1 MFSSFTITFLF
12 INYFLHL
19 FYILMVPLL
28 LSSGSPSTPIN
39 PSPVSVQEGAG
50 LCLYH
55 NKGGLRLTQSTRD
68 PQAGDLC
75 CVWQV
80 YQLLI
85 LPAQFRPWNGA
96 PAGKCQTDMAKCL
109 VLSLLMLERLSF
121 FSSFLLPQRSV
132 NLFWEPKQTN
142 MKKIYVISSHKR
154 MGIIKGRRNGFGML
168 LSFCP
173 CSSHDHL

>member
-1 MFSSFTITFLF
+1 MFSSFTITFLV

-50 LCLYH
+50 LFLYH

-68 PQAGDLC
+68 TQVGDLC

-109 VLSLLMLERLSF
+109 VLCWCRKDWVSFRFSYSLGEVWTCFGSQ
-121 FSSFLLPQRSV
+121 S
-132 NLFWEPKQTN
+132 KQTWRRS
-142 MKKIYVISSHKR
+142 ISYPAT
-154 MGIIKGRRNGFGML
+154 KGWEL
-168 LSFCP
+168 
-173 CSSHDHL
+173 